1 MVLTSC
7 GSGHNIKY
15 WKAGQKSLFKSSKRA
30 KKEKENRFILKIKI
44 TDMDSSKIWGR
55 LSRDSMTLCLQ
66 SICCLWNIACCDLE
80 RSFTQKFVF
89 PAWGVCNLNYKLHF
103 LCCRFLIPQSLKC
116 RLTWKNESFSNRR
129 GSFYQTTSLK
139 TSQLSNTDATLDIHS
154 AYLQGRPIVQNN
166 CNHAIP
172 SCHNFI

>member
-7 GSGHNIKY
+7 GSGHNRKY

-89 PAWGVCNLNYKLHF
+89 PAWGVCNLNYKLYF
-103 LCCRFLIPQSLKC
+103 LCCRFLIPQSLKRWFTC
-116 RLTWKNESFSNRR
+116 DNESFSNRR
-129 GSFYQTTSLK
+129 GSFIYKMSSEAHTWAVIFNSCLPISNHVTTWLK
-139 TSQLSNTDATLDIHS
+139 RFN
-154 AYLQGRPIVQNN
+154 YLENSE
-166 CNHAIP
+166 CNV
-172 SCHNFI
+172 